1 MSQFTAYFNGE
12 WVPNNEV
19 VIDLFDRGFTMGDAV
34 FDVERTF
41 DGKVFRLEDHMDR
54 LYRSLQYARMDAGMT
69 QDEMTELTEEL
80 VRRNEE
86 ARASVGDFMV
96 RQVVTRG
103 PTITGS
109 QGNVTDEELTPT
121 VVNIVTPVDFAS
133 YAHYYETGA
142 ATVIPGARSYS
153 SESLDPKAKHYSR
166 GNFVQAQLQV
176 ADVDPH
182 AYPLM
187 LDQRGNITESVASNF
202 FIVTEGVIRTSK
214 DNSIL
219 QGISRVVALELAEQ
233 LEIEVVE
240 EDLQPY
246 DAYTADEAFMTSSSY
261 QLLPVST
268 VDKRRV
274 GDEVPGP
281 VSRQML
287 AAWSEMAG
295 LDIVDQALSWRNR
308 SS

>member
-1 MSQFTAYFNGE
+1 MSEFTAYINGE

-41 DGKVFRLEDHMDR
+41 DGTVFRLEDHMDR

-69 QDEMTELTEEL
+69 QDEMTELTLEL
-80 VRRNEE
+80 VRRNEA
-86 ARASVGDFMV
+86 ARPPGGDFMV

-103 PTITGS
+103 ATSTGS
-109 QGNVTDEELTPT
+109 QGNVTDDLTPT
-121 VVNIVTPVDFAS
+121 VINIVTLVDFSS
-133 YAHYYETGA
+133 YAHYYESGA
-142 ATVIPGARSYS
+142 ATVIPGARSYTS
-153 SESLDPKAKHYSR
+153 DSVDPKAKHYSR
-166 GNFVQAQLQV
+166 ANFVQAQLQV

-182 AYPLM
+182 AYPVL
-187 LDQRGNITESVASNF
+187 LDQQGNITESVASNF
-202 FIVTEGVIRTSK
+202 FIVTDNVIRTSK

-219 QGISRVVALELAEQ
+219 QGISRKVALELAEQ

-274 GDEVPGP
+274 GDEVPGSI
-281 VSRQML
+281 SRQML

-295 LDIVDQALSWRNR
+295 LDIVDQAMNWRNP
-308 SS
+308 SG

>member
-1 MSQFTAYFNGE
+1 MSEFTAYFNGE

-19 VIDLFDRGFTMGDAV
+19 VINLFDRGFTMGDAV

-41 DGKVFRLEDHMDR
+41 DGKVFRLEEHMDR
-54 LYRSLQYARMDAGMT
+54 LYRSLQYARMDAGMS
-69 QDEMTELTEEL
+69 QDEMTENTLEL

-103 PTITGS
+103 ATKTGS
-109 QGNVTDEELTPT
+109 QGNVTDELTPT

-133 YAHYYETGA
+133 YAHYYESGA
-142 ATVIPGARSYS
+142 SAVIPSARSYS
-153 SESLDPKAKHYSR
+153 SDSIDPKAKHYSR

-182 AYPLM
+182 AYPIM
-187 LDQRGNITESVASNF
+187 LDQQGNITESVASNF
-202 FIVTEGVIRTSK
+202 FIVTDNVIRTSK

-219 QGISRVVALELAEQ
+219 QGISRMVALELAEQ

-246 DAYTADEAFMTSSSY
+246 DAYTADEAFFTSSSY

-268 VDKRRV
+268 VDKRTV

-281 VSRQML
+281 ISRQML

-295 LDIVDQALSWRNR
+295 LDIVDQALNWQRR

>member
-1 MSQFTAYFNGE
+1 MSELTAYFNGE

-41 DGKVFRLEDHMDR
+41 DGKVFRLDDHMDR

-69 QDEMTELTEEL
+69 QQEMTELTEEL
-80 VRRNEE
+80 VRRNE
-86 ARASVGDFMV
+86 AVRPPGGDYMV

-109 QGNVTDEELTPT
+109 QGNVTDPELTPT

-142 ATVIPGARSYS
+142 AAVIPSARSYS
-153 SESLDPKAKHYSR
+153 SDSMDPEAKHYSR

-182 AYPLM
+182 AYPNYAGPAG
-187 LDQRGNITESVASNF
+187 QHNGERGV
-202 FIVTEGVIRTSK
+202 
-214 DNSIL
+214 
-219 QGISRVVALELAEQ
+219 
-233 LEIEVVE
+233 
-240 EDLQPY
+240 
-246 DAYTADEAFMTSSSY
+246 
-261 QLLPVST
+261 QLLY
-268 VDKRRV
+268 RH
-274 GDEVPGP
+274 
-281 VSRQML
+281 
-287 AAWSEMAG
+287 
-295 LDIVDQALSWRNR
+295 
-308 SS
+308 